1 MWTQLG
7 TLSGFSLLAVTAA
20 SLGALALAILP
31 DWVRRHAALFSTAA
45 AGVLLAFVLLD
56 LLPHALEG
64 GELAAPLLLAGF
76 LGGAV
81 TALLFGHHHRGACI
95 TPHFDRALVPLLG
108 LSLHALLDGVVF
120 AVSHAD
126 GARTA
131 ILTASALVLHKV
143 PVAALCFGFL
153 RTAGIGTGTSVG
165 LTVASVGG
173 MSVIGAL
180 GSQPI
185 FALLGTS
192 GVSALFAL
200 SAGLLLY
207 VACGPLLTAATDLPR
222 MRAAGAIIVG
232 AAVAMTIVVAV
243 PHEHGH
249 ADHDHDHDHDTDLVT
264 ARSGDG
270 RDPAGIH
277 GPGDDHDHGDHDH

>member
-7 TLSGFSLLAVTAA
+7 TPAGFSLLAIGAA
-20 SLGALALAILP
+20 CLGALALAIRP

-45 AGVLLAFVLLD
+45 AGLLLAFVLLD
-56 LLPHALEG
+56 LMPHALEG

-95 TPHFDRALVPLLG
+95 TPHFERALVPLLG

-120 AVSHAD
+120 AVSHAESE
-126 GARTA
+126 RSA
-131 ILTASALVLHKV
+131 ILAASALVLHKV

-153 RTAGIGTGTSVG
+153 RTAGIGTGTSIT
-165 LTVASVGG
+165 LTVSTVGG
-173 MSVIGAL
+173 MSMIGAL
-180 GSQPI
+180 GSAPI
-185 FALLGTS
+185 FALLGTA

-222 MRAAGAIIVG
+222 KRAAGAVMTG
-232 AAVAMTIVVAV
+232 AALAFAIVIAV
-243 PHEHGH
+243 PHDHG
-249 ADHDHDHDHDTDLVT
+249 AHDHEDTDLAT
-264 ARSGDG
+264 AHTGNPL
-270 RDPAGIH
+270 DPAGIH
-277 GPGDDHDHGDHDH
+277 GPDDGHDH